1 MPDPDK
7 IILPG
12 EEEFPQPPHILTPEG
27 FEHRNLVRRQG
38 QLHPENG
45 RRPLIS
51 RPPPAPGT
59 GQGIYSS
66 EEVNVTRGFVMAFSM
81 IRESDTP
88 DVVIVSIGT
97 FAPANYLQL
106 LFDHSGDLAVAA
118 GSGAGFAVATAP
130 GFAVTSTKVPVRIA
144 LGVRMSDRHRH
155 LLFWANG
162 RLIKTGNNGTIAW
175 PRSTWA
181 GEDIIY
187 INNGDGIRIT
197 SDIRFYAGDPAPFGG
212 NR

>member
-12 EEEFPQPPHILTPEG
+12 EEEFPQPPLLAPEG

-51 RPPPAPGT
+51 RPPPAYGT
-59 GQGIYSS
+59 QGIYSS

-81 IRESDTP
+81 IRENDTP
-88 DVVIVSIGT
+88 DVAIVLVGT
-97 FAPANYLQL
+97 FAPANFLQL
-106 LFDHSGDLAVAA
+106 AFDPGGDFALAASA
-118 GSGAGFAVATAP
+118 GGGSAVATAP
-130 GFAVTSTKVPVRIA
+130 GFAVTSTKVPVRVA
-144 LGVRMSDRHRH
+144 MGVRMSDRHRH
-155 LLFWANG
+155 LLLWING
-162 RLIKTGNNGTIAW
+162 RLVKTGNNGTIPW
-175 PRSTWA
+175 PRTNWA
-181 GEDIIY
+181 GEDIINV
-187 INNGDGIRIT
+187 INGDGIRIT
-197 SDIRFYAGDPAPFGG
+197 SDIRFYQGDPAPMGG